1 MTRRDQK
8 TACFS
13 GVITTCYLPTVF
25 ARKWIKDL
33 AVKIE
38 LLTQDASGPLVPGKR
53 GQRFMWSG
61 QVIYGGTGT
70 MISVPWCGHKCP
82 AAAKEA
88 VGCPC

>member
-38 LLTQDASGPLVPGKR
+38 LLTQDASGP
-53 GQRFMWSG
+53 
-61 QVIYGGTGT
+61 
-70 MISVPWCGHKCP
+70 
-82 AAAKEA
+82 
-88 VGCPC
+88 